1 MVTSLRKQSKSS
13 YMNMKKTCK
22 EANSTEFWKTVN
34 IKDISRGTETDIVLL
49 ENATG
54 INERRQVCNALC
66 KQSR

>member
-1 MVTSLRKQSKSS
+1 
-13 YMNMKKTCK
+13 MNMKKTCK